1 MALSMHGQAA
11 TPASAASEQ
20 QPLAEAGG
28 AGGEAKKGLYIFYP
42 LRHNPHRATRHV
54 AELSDDTALRYGAS
68 RGRGPWEGYG

>member
-28 AGGEAKKGLYIFYP
+28 AGGEAKKGCIFSIP
-42 LRHNPHRATRHV
+42 SGTIPAEQHATLRSYQTIPR
-54 AELSDDTALRYGAS
+54 
-68 RGRGPWEGYG
+68 